1 MMTKGKH
8 LTLSD
13 RHYIEDALNEE
24 YSLVEIAKVLGKD
37 PTSISKE
44 IRRNKVVS
52 GKIKSVNHLNCD
64 NRRNCMRINICKA
77 ACNKPCKKCK
87 LKNCYRICDHYKP
100 KNCIK
105 LTRFPHV
112 CNGCQE
118 KIRCRLQKYK
128 YQAKVAQSI
137 YENGL
142 ISSREGITMSKNDLS
157 ELDEL
162 ISPLI
167 LKGQPIAHIFAHHYD
182 EIKCS
187 KRTLYTYFEQ
197 NLFKARNIDLPR
209 KVKYKKRK
217 KKQDNSTR
225 SPIHRANRSYN
236 DFLDYVEQHPE
247 KQVVEMDTVHG
258 DKGKKTL
265 LTLFFRNTSLM
276 LIFLLD
282 ACTQEEV
289 EYIFDDLYH
298 SLGESVFKH
307 TFPIILTDNGSE
319 FKSPEN
325 IEFDTHGERRTNL
338 FYCEP
343 MASHQ
348 KARIEK
354 NHVFIRYILP
364 KGKSFSELTQEK
376 VTLIANHINSTARA
390 NLNDS
395 TPFKLAQLLLDD
407 TLLNTCRMEL
417 IPPDEVHLKPALLK

>member
-1 MMTKGKH
+1 MTTKGKH

-24 YSLVEIAKVLGKD
+24 YTLVEIAKVLGKD

-44 IRRNKVVS
+44 IRRSKVVS
-52 GKIKSVNHLNCD
+52 GKVKSVDHLNCD
-64 NRRNCMRINICKA
+64 NRRTCVLINICKA

-87 LKNCYRICDHYKP
+87 IKNCYRICDHYKP
-100 KNCIK
+100 KICVK
-105 LTRFPHV
+105 LARYPHV
-112 CNGCQE
+112 CNGCHQ
-118 KIRCRLQKYK
+118 KISCKLQKYK
-128 YQAKVAQSI
+128 YQAKVAQTL
-137 YENGL
+137 YEESLVN
-142 ISSREGITMSKNDLS
+142 SRKGIAMSKTELS
-157 ELDEL
+157 ELDKL

-167 LKGQPIAHIFAHHYD
+167 LRGQPIAHIFAHHND
-182 EIKCS
+182 KIGCS
-187 KRTLYTYFEQ
+187 KRTLYTYVEQ

-209 KVKYKKRK
+209 KVKCKPRK
-217 KKQDNSTR
+217 KKQVKSTK
-225 SPIHRANRSYN
+225 SPVHRVNRTYN
-236 DFLDYVEQHPE
+236 DFLNYIENHPE
-247 KQVVEMDTVHG
+247 KDIVEMDTVHG
-258 DKGKKTL
+258 SKGKKTL
-265 LTLFFRNTSLM
+265 LTLFFRSTSLM
-276 LIFLLD
+276 LIYLLE

-298 SLGESVFKH
+298 SLGEEGFKR

-325 IEFDTHGERRTNL
+325 IEFDTHGKQRTNL

-376 VTLIANHINSTARA
+376 VTLMANHINSTARA

-395 TPFKLAQLLLDD
+395 TPFKLAQLLLDE
-407 TLLNTCRMEL
+407 TMLNICHVEL
-417 IPPDEVHLKPALLK
+417 IPADEVHLKPALLR